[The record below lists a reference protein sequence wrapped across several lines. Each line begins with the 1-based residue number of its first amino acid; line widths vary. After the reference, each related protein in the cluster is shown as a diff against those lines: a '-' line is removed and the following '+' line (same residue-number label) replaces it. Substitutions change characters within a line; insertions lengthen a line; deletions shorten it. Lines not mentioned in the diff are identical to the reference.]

1 MKFDLT
7 PKQALAYLKLKDQT
21 TREIGYGGG
30 AGGGKSILGCL
41 WILSQCIDYPGTAW
55 VIGRKELTNL
65 KKTTLLSFFQ
75 VLQILGIKP
84 DTLFK
89 FNSQTSI
96 MNFHNG
102 SIIFWMDMAHQPS
115 DPLYTRFGG
124 LEITGAFVDE
134 SNENQAQS
142 IEILKTRM
150 GRCKNNYYC
159 HMCACELEKGE
170 VIERNDRDIPTK
182 WRCGGCN
189 GITPGLIPKLLE
201 TFNPSKNHVYHRYYK
216 PFKEGKLPSYR
227 IFITALATDNPYLDA
242 SYIEQL
248 KNADKITKE
257 RLLYGNFEYDDD
269 PTKIF
274 EYERIIEIFT
284 NSWEKI
290 ERPHDQW
297 YLSGDLA
304 RQGRDYTVF
313 MIWQG
318 LFIRK
323 IVCVPKNDMVE
334 AAELIEKL
342 CIQYKIPMS
351 NIILDEDGVGGGT
364 LDILRKKYKTV
375 KGFINNSVSIQTDY
389 DKQLYNYANLKAQCY
404 FKLAEYVNKGIIGCY
419 ECDITTKDKTIEDLE
434 QIAQKDPDK
443 EKTIRV
449 LTKEEIKTKL
459 GRSTDF
465 SDAMMM
471 RMVFELTTRYRPV
484 VG

>member
-75 VLQILGIKP
+75 VLQILEIKP
-84 DTLFK
+84 DTLFN

-96 MNFHNG
+96 MNFYN
-102 SIIFWMDMAHQPS
+102 SSRIFWMDMAYQPS

-134 SNENQAQS
+134 SNENEPQA

-150 GRCKNNYYC
+150 GRCKNKEY
-159 HMCACELEKGE
+159 K
-170 VIERNDRDIPTK
+170 
-182 WRCGGCN
+182 
-189 GITPGLIPKLLE
+189 LIPKLLE

-216 PFKEGKLPSYR
+216 PHKEGKLPKHVV
-227 IFITALATDNPYLDA
+227 FITALATDNPYLDD

-248 KNADKITKE
+248 RNADKITRE

-274 EYERIIEIFT
+274 EYERIVEIFT

-342 CIQYKIPMS
+342 CVQYKIPMS

-389 DKQLYNYANLKAQCY
+389 EKQLYNYANLKAQCY

>member
-1 MKFDLT
+1 MDFDLT

-21 TREIGYGGG
+21 TKEIGYGGG

-41 WILSQCIDYPGTAW
+41 WILTQCIDYPGTAW

-65 KKTTLLSFFQ
+65 KKTTLLSFFK
-75 VLQILGIKP
+75 VLQILNIKP

-124 LEITGAFVDE
+124 LEITGGFVDE
-134 SNENQAQS
+134 SNENQAQA

-150 GRCKNNYYC
+150 GRCKNKEYN
-159 HMCACELEKGE
+159 
-170 VIERNDRDIPTK
+170 
-182 WRCGGCN
+182 
-189 GITPGLIPKLLE
+189 LIPKLLE
-201 TFNPSKNHVYHRYYK
+201 TFNPAKNHVYHRYYK

-227 IFITALATDNPYLDA
+227 VFITALATDNPYLDD

-274 EYERIIEIFT
+274 DYEKILEIFT
-284 NSWEKI
+284 NTWEKI
-290 ERPHDQW
+290 ERPKDQW

-304 RQGRDYTVF
+304 RMGRDYTVF

-323 IVCVPKNDMVE
+323 IVCIPKNDMME
-334 AAELIEKL
+334 AAELIEQL
-342 CIQYKIPMS
+342 CVQYRISMS
-351 NIILDEDGVGGGT
+351 NVILDEDGIGGGT
-364 LDILRKKYKTV
+364 LDILHKKYKTV
-375 KGFINNSVSIQTDY
+375 KGFINNSTSIQTEQE
-389 DKQLYNYANLKAQCY
+389 KKFYNYANLKTQCY

-419 ECDITTKDKTIEDLE
+419 ECDIEFKEKSIEDLE

-443 EKTIRV
+443 EMKIKI
-449 LTKEEIKTKL
+449 LTKEEIKEKL

-471 RMVFELTTRYRPV
+471 RMVFELQTQYKPLI
-484 VG
+484 G